1 MTTRDTLLRV
11 TLPLVWESRQLMAGP
26 SAIAVIEEWARG
38 WEGYTLGKN
47 GEFVGRFPTRAAAEA
62 AVEAAVMQALGE
74 RREG

>member
-1 MTTRDTLLRV
+1 
-11 TLPLVWESRQLMAGP
+11 MAG
-26 SAIAVIEEWARG
+26 IIEWARG